1 MVEFEKSK
9 TKQNLARLFAGECQ
23 DGARYQFLAQQ
34 AMADGYQYVM
44 DQLKI
49 LAKNEMAHAK
59 VIFDLILQ
67 HSGESIKNIEI
78 CAGFPFPSYQ
88 LNPGL
93 KMASEAEYSQFDN
106 IYPQFAKIAKDEG
119 YPEIAKEL
127 LLIAEVEKQHSAILT
142 EIFEKIKSKKIYK
155 AQKPTVW
162 KCSKCGHEGS
172 GKEAWKQCPLCKV
185 DQGYAEVPL
194 ESQHIIG

>member
-9 TKQNLARLFAGECQ
+9 TKTNLARLFAGECQ

-34 AMADGYQYVM
+34 AMADGYQYIM

-59 VIFDLILQ
+59 VIFDLIML
-67 HSGESIKNIEI
+67 HGGESIKNIEI

-119 YPEIAKEL
+119 YPDVEKAL
-127 LLIAEVEKQHSAILT
+127 LKISEVERTHSQILT
-142 EIFEKIKSKKIYK
+142 EISEKIKSKKIYK
-155 AQKPTVW
+155 SPKPTIW
-162 KCSKCGHEGS
+162 KCSKCGYNGKC
-172 GKEAWKQCPLCKV
+172 KEAWKECPLCGV
-185 DQGYAEVPL
+185 GQGYAEVEL
-194 ESQHIIG
+194 EALKKDE